1 MASTSRIVVLTGAAS
16 GIGAATA
23 RRFLEAGDTVVGLD
37 VADTFPEGVEGHVL
51 SVADKG
57 AVDAAFAGIGER
69 YGRIDVLLNVA
80 GISQFG
86 RVSDIDVE
94 EFDRVVAVNLRG
106 VFLVTQAALPWIRAA
121 ADSQGT
127 PGNIVNVASI
137 TGIRAQPYTSAYAA
151 SKGGVVMF
159 TKALAMELSDEGI
172 RVNCVAPG
180 MVQTPLVDVVASK
193 MTDDV
198 NPRLLDRMM
207 SLLPHGWLTPEEIAE
222 GLFYLSSH
230 HARNLTGV
238 ALPMDGGMDC

>member
-1 MASTSRIVVLTGAAS
+1 MSNRTVLITGAAS
-16 GIGAATA
+16 GIGHATA
-23 RRFLEAGDTVVGLD
+23 ERFLADGDTVIGLD

-51 SVADKG
+51 SVADKE
-57 AVDAAFAGIGER
+57 AVDAALAAIGER
-69 YGRIDVLLNVA
+69 HGHLDVLLNVA

-86 RVSDIDVE
+86 RISEIPVE

-106 VFLVTQAALPWIRAA
+106 VFLVTQAALPWVRAA
-121 ADSQGT
+121 AKDGGS
-127 PGNIVNVASI
+127 PGCIVNVASI

-172 RVNCVAPG
+172 RVNCVCPG
-180 MVQTPLVDVVASK
+180 MVQTPLVDEVAGK

-207 SLLPHGWLTPEEIAE
+207 SLLPTGWLEPSEIAE
-222 GLFYLSSH
+222 GLFYLASPA
-230 HARNLTGV
+230 ARNLTGV
-238 ALPMDGGMDC
+238 ALPMDGGMNA